1 MRNPGRML
9 ISVEEFYA
17 GSRSKCRNPLLQNMF
32 RFIGFG
38 EKAGS
43 GADIIA
49 KGWEE
54 NHWARPTIKDSYF
67 PSEETELILDLLKES
82 GQGTTQTTTQ
92 TTTENPQ
99 NVVDGVVDKLTERQR
114 LILTVIRQFVVEHV
128 VDGVVEEGVEIP
140 SASSMAKQLKTSP
153 RTLQRELA
161 YLREIGKI
169 HRIDGDKGG
178 HWEIIDQSIGNDG
191 VLAHLAR
198 V

>member
-67 PSEETELILDLLKES
+67 PSEETELILDLLKEG
-82 GQGTTQTTTQ
+82 GQTGGQSTTQ
-92 TTTENPQ
+92 
-99 NVVDGVVDKLTERQR
+99 DGLEDLKWQIKWRIKSR
-114 LILTVIRQFVVEHV
+114 RYSSKVE
-128 VDGVVEEGVEIP
+128 
-140 SASSMAKQLKTSP
+140 AWKANY
-153 RTLQRELA
+153 RTRELA
-161 YLREIGKI
+161 TLQKQGVVRRVDSK
-169 HRIDGDKGG
+169 KGG
-178 HWEIIDQSIGNDG
+178 HWEIIVPEG
-191 VLAHLAR
+191 
-198 V
+198 

>member
-1 MRNPGRML
+1 
-9 ISVEEFYA
+9 
-17 GSRSKCRNPLLQNMF
+17 MF

-67 PSEETELILDLLKES
+67 PSEETELILDLLKEG
-82 GQGTTQTTTQ
+82 GQGTTQ

-99 NVVDGVVDKLTERQR
+99 NVVDSVVDKLTERQR

-178 HWEIIDQSIGNDG
+178 HWEIIE
-191 VLAHLAR
+191 
-198 V
+198 

>member
-1 MRNPGRML
+1 ML

-67 PSEETELILDLLKES
+67 PSEETELILDLLKEG
-82 GQGTTQTTTQ
+82 GQTGGQSTTQTDSKTS
-92 TTTENPQ
+92 N
-99 NVVDGVVDKLTERQR
+99 GGLKLTDRQHV
-114 LILTVIRQFVVEHV
+114 IVDIIRQYGGLK
-128 VDGVVEEGVEIP
+128 VDDI
-140 SASSMAKQLKTSP
+140 ALKLKLGK
-153 RTLQRELA
+153 RTIERENWRLF
-161 YLREIGKI
+161 KN
-169 HRIDGDKGG
+169 K
-178 HWEIIDQSIGNDG
+178 
-191 VLAHLAR
+191 VLCA

>member
-9 ISVEEFYA
+9 IPVEEFYA

-67 PSEETELILDLLKES
+67 PSEETELILDLLKEG
-82 GQGTTQTTTQ
+82 GQTGGQSTTQTDSKTS
-92 TTTENPQ
+92 N
-99 NVVDGVVDKLTERQR
+99 GGLKLTDRQHV
-114 LILTVIRQFVVEHV
+114 IVDIIRQYGGLNGGLK
-128 VDGVVEEGVEIP
+128 VDDI
-140 SASSMAKQLKTSP
+140 ALKLKLGK
-153 RTLQRELA
+153 RTIERELA
-161 YLREIGKI
+161 TLQKQGVVRRVDSK
-169 HRIDGDKGG
+169 KGG
-178 HWEIIDQSIGNDG
+178 HWEIIVPEG
-191 VLAHLAR
+191 
-198 V
+198 

>member
-9 ISVEEFYA
+9 IPVEEFYA

-67 PSEETELILDLLKES
+67 PSEETELILDLLKEG
-82 GQGTTQTTTQ
+82 GQTGGQSTTQTDSKTS
-92 TTTENPQ
+92 NGGL
-99 NVVDGVVDKLTERQR
+99 NGGLKLTDRQHV
-114 LILTVIRQFVVEHV
+114 IVDIIRQYGGLK
-128 VDGVVEEGVEIP
+128 VDDI
-140 SASSMAKQLKTSP
+140 ALKLKLGK
-153 RTLQRELA
+153 RTIERELA
-161 YLREIGKI
+161 TLQKQGVVRRVDSK
-169 HRIDGDKGG
+169 KGG
-178 HWEIIDQSIGNDG
+178 HWEIIVPEG
-191 VLAHLAR
+191 
-198 V
+198 

>member
-67 PSEETELILDLLKES
+67 PSEETELILDLLKEG
-82 GQGTTQTTTQ
+82 GQTGGQSTTQTDSKTS
-92 TTTENPQ
+92 NGGL
-99 NVVDGVVDKLTERQR
+99 NGGLKLTDRQHVIVDIIRKYGGLNGGLKVDDITLKLKLGKRTIERENWR
-114 LILTVIRQFVVEHV
+114 LF
-128 VDGVVEEGVEIP
+128 
-140 SASSMAKQLKTSP
+140 KNK
-153 RTLQRELA
+153 
-161 YLREIGKI
+161 
-169 HRIDGDKGG
+169 
-178 HWEIIDQSIGNDG
+178 
-191 VLAHLAR
+191 VLCA